1 MSVPYALR
9 LAARSLFHDKW
20 INLLSILTI
29 TSGLIITALIALSVY
44 NVERAAEK
52 LPEKFSIMLYLK
64 ENLSREEVE
73 YIMGTLTKDSA
84 VERVRYIPKDEAL
97 KELKV
102 FFKDAPYLIE
112 GLGENPLYDSIE
124 VKLKK
129 EAVGPES
136 VKRLAA
142 EIKEIKGIDEL
153 QYGEKFLSSIHSIR
167 VGMRTM
173 GTVFIIIMSVG
184 IIFVCYSTVK
194 ILFYRKKEEIE
205 TYKLLGATRG
215 FIRTPFIIEGAI
227 LGLSSGLLSLFGILS
242 LYYLVIFR
250 LSLTIP
256 LFKVISFPA
265 IASFSLPPAGLI
277 LGMIGAAFA
286 IGRIRY
292 W

>member
-1 MSVPYALR
+1 
-9 LAARSLFHDKW
+9 
-20 INLLSILTI
+20 
-29 TSGLIITALIALSVY
+29 
-44 NVERAAEK
+44 
-52 LPEKFSIMLYLK
+52 MLYLK